1 MGKRKANHIQ
11 LPKKFVKL
19 ETRFKCPFCEDPDS
33 VECKLTKKVMIA
45 GIICHTCKANYKTS
59 IDKLSEPID
68 VYHEWLD
75 ECERVNN

>member
-1 MGKRKANHIQ
+1 MGKRKANHTQ
-11 LPKKFVKL
+11 LPRKCEKL
-19 ETRFKCPFCEDPDS
+19 AIRFKCPFCEDPDS

-45 GIICHTCKANYKTS
+45 GIVCHTCKANFKTS
-59 IDKLSEPID
+59 IDMLSEPID